1 MVVQEEGAAEGC
13 LAKVGQ
19 TVEMGVLVDMAME
32 AVRAMEGE
40 LKVVGVSDLEGAVA
54 LEDTKRL
61 HCHGCRPYSWPNPS
75 GNGIACPGILHMC
88 SHNHLDLP
96 ISLCKC
102 HASLLLSGS
111 RTDRAV
117 MVVSEDRE
125 EVTRGRVTVADLAAE
140 VVTKVGMGVGKGGKR
155 NRLEGR

>member
-61 HCHGCRPYSWPNPS
+61 HCH
-75 GNGIACPGILHMC
+75 
-88 SHNHLDLP
+88 DLP